1 MHYLKNNFFKIK
13 SNSTGLTSIVNP
25 NDPHKMDFLLQ
36 DENTYFDF
44 KTVFKELG
52 FFIIRYDIDK
62 SDQVFEADP
71 NSKENKTGPNK
82 NNYNFFS
89 KDNNL
94 EINQDFQL
102 HEKTLEWKIRLTNIS
117 NFSIEINDLELP
129 LSFNTAYASS
139 WQETYLRRAV
149 RHSFIAGA
157 GSFIFL
163 TKAGGDPPFLLM
175 SPKPGTSIDCF
186 DINKTNDAGRFEG
199 AYSIFLHAAQKIKIR
214 NGDYQHFQKY

>member
-1 MHYLKNNFFKIK
+1 MHHLKNNFFKIK

-62 SDQVFEADP
+62 SDQVFKADP

-94 EINQDFQL
+94 EVNQDFQL

-129 LSFNTAYASS
+129 LSFNTAYARS

-199 AYSIFLHAAQKIKIR
+199 AYSIFLHAAQKNKDKKWRLPTFSKI
-214 NGDYQHFQKY
+214 

>member
-1 MHYLKNNFFKIK
+1 MHHLKNNFFKIK

-71 NSKENKTGPNK
+71 NSKEDKTGLNK

-94 EINQDFQL
+94 EINQDFHL
-102 HEKTLEWKIRLTNIS
+102 HEKNLEWKI
-117 NFSIEINDLELP
+117 
-129 LSFNTAYASS
+129 TAAS
-139 WQETYLRRAV
+139 L
-149 RHSFIAGA
+149 
-157 GSFIFL
+157 
-163 TKAGGDPPFLLM
+163 
-175 SPKPGTSIDCF
+175 
-186 DINKTNDAGRFEG
+186 
-199 AYSIFLHAAQKIKIR
+199 
-214 NGDYQHFQKY
+214 